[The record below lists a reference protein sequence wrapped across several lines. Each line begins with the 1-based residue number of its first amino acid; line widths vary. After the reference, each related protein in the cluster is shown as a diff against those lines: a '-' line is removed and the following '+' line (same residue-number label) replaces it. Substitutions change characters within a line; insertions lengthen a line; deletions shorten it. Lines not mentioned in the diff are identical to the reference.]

1 MISYLVREN
10 VRRAGAQNHRAHH
23 RGLKVEPGCVFIN
36 LHPKPNPTYQKLSPI
51 NPRYQI
57 TLPRPATAPRSQI
70 ITLARPHGCVICD
83 DMGAS
88 AVHITRIE
96 ISKLGIEPRTD
107 RALLDK
113 HAMVRVFWRPLVSNK
128 WRAATRCVVRG
139 AVAEADYA
147 SRNEQSER
155 WVRFWFPPHRMPT
168 GFQGWYRATPG
179 AVIGQSYRFPSRSSP

>member
-1 MISYLVREN
+1 LVRFQ
-10 VRRAGAQNHRAHH
+10 AQMLICGLALARHEENHRAHH

-57 TLPRPATAPRSQI
+57 TLLRPATAPRSQI

-96 ISKLGIEPRTD
+96 ISKLGIEPRTG

-113 HAMVRVFWRPLVSNK
+113 HAMVWVFWRLLVSNK
-128 WRAATRCVVRG
+128 QRAPRRCAVRV

-147 SRNEQSER
+147 TSKVS
-155 WVRFWFPPHRMPT
+155 VGCAFVSPHIACP
-168 GFQGWYRATPG
+168 RAFRGGIARLP
-179 AVIGQSYRFPSRSSP
+179 AP